1 MSIENGKQLMY
12 FSPCVLSVSVAL
24 ILIDNVKYFALD
36 KLIQPKKKIDF
47 SAPHSER
54 STKHINITYLI
65 FFFFNSQVK
74 DAPYIL

>member
-1 MSIENGKQLMY
+1 MY

-36 KLIQPKKKIDF
+36 KLIQPKKIDF

-65 FFFFNSQVK
+65 LFFFNSQVK

>member
-1 MSIENGKQLMY
+1 MY

-36 KLIQPKKKIDF
+36 INSAKKKNVL

-54 STKHINITYLI
+54 STKHVNITYLI
-65 FFFFNSQVK
+65 FFNLQVK
-74 DAPYIL
+74 DAPYILWL